1 MLGYFEVG
9 GYCILSYFQS
19 VGVSAIRGDGIN
31 EFFTLVDSAREEFTR
46 YEFEKGF
53 SLFINS
59 CVFLGSIILSYKD
72 LKMQRCD

>member
-1 MLGYFEVG
+1 MLRYFEVG

-46 YEFEKGF
+46 YEFEKAFRF
-53 SLFINS
+53 SLTLV
-59 CVFLGSIILSYKD
+59 CVFREYYPELQRLKD
-72 LKMQRCD
+72 AKV